1 MGQGNQR
8 ILLFKT
14 LELFLH
20 VFPIERRR
28 EDLALESYTR
38 VRLVHGIM
46 QQVPMLPLLTSLS
59 DGEQCQA
66 SPVRRGDCLLH
77 PGHAHLVDPLLYVP
91 VPVVIAET
99 FWNDVAPLQRHA
111 AGHANGDPATQT

>member
-20 VFPIERRR
+20 VFPIEWRR

-77 PGHAHLVDPLLYVP
+77 PRHTHFVDPFLYVP
-91 VPVVIAET
+91 VPIVIAET
-99 FWNDVAPLQRHA
+99 FWDDVTSL
-111 AGHANGDPATQT
+111 